1 MTDISNRAIIPQVNE
16 PLGYVDGKPLYP
28 TVAWQQFLD
37 ALWKRTGGF
46 RDGLYDEVIRSLVEA
61 SETRGALAS
70 VESLT
75 RALESLAQANDADIR
90 QAIEASRQE
99 ASSRIDDARAQT
111 LSSALETI
119 ESVRQETLA
128 RAADARAE
136 TLSSALELIEAA
148 RREIRAE
155 AESTRAEVQSALAA
169 LGELSRR
176 DIVNDGELAPTLI
189 IRDGNGNP
197 VLNRQ
202 AGTLFVTGEEVY
214 STVET
219 GTHGSAIVI
228 DNDPLTEG
236 PFVVRKL
243 LLPSIQKLN
252 EFSLIESFIEITGN
266 DVGSYLLQVIV
277 VPGSEAELA
286 IGADLFPLGGVGA
299 LGGAVVFDPGA
310 ISVNSSDVLS
320 PTQNQVNVFIN
331 SARFNIPDSSVAG
344 LGPGYAVSLPSS
356 VWVYLIATRTSG
368 DPGSSL
374 TIGTD
379 TNVRVTSILN
389 RAVTVAP

>member
-1 MTDISNRAIIPQVNE
+1 
-16 PLGYVDGKPLYP
+16 
-28 TVAWQQFLD
+28 
-37 ALWKRTGGF
+37 
-46 RDGLYDEVIRSLVEA
+46 
-61 SETRGALAS
+61 
-70 VESLT
+70 
-75 RALESLAQANDADIR
+75 
-90 QAIEASRQE
+90 
-99 ASSRIDDARAQT
+99 

-189 IRDGNGNP
+189 IRDGNGDP

-202 AGTLFVTGEEVY
+202 AGTLFVTGEELY

-266 DVGSYLLQVIV
+266 DVGSYLLEVIV

-299 LGGAVVFDPGA
+299 LGGAVVFGSPA
-310 ISVNSSDVLS
+310 ISVNSSNVLS
-320 PTQNQVNVFIN
+320 PTQNQVNVLIN

-368 DPGSSL
+368 NPGSSL

>member
-61 SETRGALAS
+61 SEARGALAS

-169 LGELSRR
+169 LGELARLNEAARR
-176 DIVNDGELAPTLI
+176 NIAVGAIGNQGQGFTASHAIRTLPAATPTSTASYTFLTQRTGFFTVPANSTVTLEVSFQFRAPSDLFDWFFYKYALRLEAEGGGTQTLIAAPVATRRKGEWVSGSMAGANYDRVEPFAVQFQIASEDIVPPSTTGRYRGAFDLEPDNTVNAACAEGWGATVTGTFAWQNVSLTAIAFNDGP
-189 IRDGNGNP
+189 IR
-197 VLNRQ
+197 
-202 AGTLFVTGEEVY
+202 
-214 STVET
+214 S
-219 GTHGSAIVI
+219 
-228 DNDPLTEG
+228 
-236 PFVVRKL
+236 
-243 LLPSIQKLN
+243 
-252 EFSLIESFIEITGN
+252 
-266 DVGSYLLQVIV
+266 
-277 VPGSEAELA
+277 
-286 IGADLFPLGGVGA
+286 
-299 LGGAVVFDPGA
+299 
-310 ISVNSSDVLS
+310 
-320 PTQNQVNVFIN
+320 
-331 SARFNIPDSSVAG
+331 
-344 LGPGYAVSLPSS
+344 
-356 VWVYLIATRTSG
+356 
-368 DPGSSL
+368 
-374 TIGTD
+374 
-379 TNVRVTSILN
+379 
-389 RAVTVAP
+389 